1 MKYVIDGWNVAPF
14 DTFEEAREA
23 CIAYAQTRVDSFET
37 KLFGAK
43 RALERC
49 MEMKE
54 SDFTVTITAP

>member
-23 CIAYAQTRVDSFET
+23 CIAYAQMMVDSFET
-37 KLFGAK
+37 KLLGAK
-43 RALERC
+43 RSLENC
-49 MEMKE
+49 MAMRE